1 MPVEGDGPVTAGPA
15 RGLVGDIGGT
25 NARFAVLDGAGRI
38 SGEATL
44 LCADHPD
51 IEAAI
56 RRYLDGAGVDRLPAS
71 AALAVAGPVDADG
84 TTLTNHPW
92 TVSAD
97 RLREAF
103 GFSEIRVINDFM
115 AIALAVP
122 RLDEKDRR
130 QVGDGTAASGAPIAV
145 LGPGTGLGVSAMIPG
160 PGGPSPLA
168 TEGGH
173 VTLAGFNSEED
184 AVIQALRKR
193 FGHASAER
201 ALSGQGLLNIHAALA
216 ERQGQPAE
224 TLTSPEMTERAIA
237 GDDPLCAATLAM
249 FFSFLGTVAANLT
262 LSIGAR
268 GGVYIAGGIVPPLFD
283 ALERSGFR
291 DRFESKGRFSEY
303 LKAVPSY
310 VITHPQP
317 AFLGLARLIA
327 DSD

>member
-1 MPVEGDGPVTAGPA
+1 VTAEPA
-15 RGLVGDIGGT
+15 HGLIGDVGGT
-25 NARFAVLDGAGRI
+25 NVRFAVLDRAGRI

-44 LCADHPD
+44 SCADHPD

-56 RRYLDGAGVDRLPAS
+56 TRYLVDITGGDRAPAS

-84 TTLTNHPW
+84 TTLTNLAW
-92 TVSAD
+92 TISVD
-97 RLREAF
+97 RLRETF

-115 AIALAVP
+115 AIALALP
-122 RLDEKDRR
+122 RLEEKDRR
-130 QVGDGTAASGAPIAV
+130 PVGGGMAVRGAPIAV

-160 PGGPSPLA
+160 PGGFVPLA

-173 VTLAGFNSEED
+173 VTLAGFDSEED
-184 AVIQALRKR
+184 AVIVALRER

-201 ALSGQGLLNIHAALA
+201 ALSGPGLTNIHAALA
-216 ERQGQPAE
+216 GRQGRPAE
-224 TLTSPEMTERAIA
+224 ALTPQEVTERAIA
-237 GDDPLCAATLAM
+237 GDDPLCAAALAM

-268 GGVYIAGGIVPPLFD
+268 GGVYIAGGIVPPLAD
-283 ALERSGFR
+283 ALEGSGFR
-291 DRFESKGRFSEY
+291 DRFESKGRFSKY
-303 LKAVPSY
+303 LAAIPTY

>member
-1 MPVEGDGPVTAGPA
+1 MTAEPAHGLIGDV
-15 RGLVGDIGGT
+15 GGT
-25 NARFAVLDGAGRI
+25 NARFAVLDGEGRI

-44 LCADHPD
+44 SCADHPD

-56 RRYLDGAGVDRLPAS
+56 TGYLKDITGGDRAPAT

-92 TVSAD
+92 TVSVD
-97 RLREAF
+97 RLRETF

-130 QVGDGTAASGAPIAV
+130 QIGDGTAASGAPIAV

-184 AVIQALRKR
+184 AVIQALRER

-224 TLTSPEMTERAIA
+224 TLTSQEVTERAIA